1 MEADS
6 AMRQQSQELQ
16 QTRVITAE
24 LKASLLCLHTYHTV
38 QNKTTSQVSQLW
50 GEMGNLCPMVWSN
63 IEIQK

>member
-24 LKASLLCLHTYHTV
+24 LEASLLCLHTYPTV
-38 QNKTTSQVSQLW
+38 QNETTSQVSQL
-50 GEMGNLCPMVWSN
+50 
-63 IEIQK
+63 